1 MITSLINLTSGLL
14 SKTLIFSSQGKI
26 NKQMDFHYSKP
37 FGSYRLVTCLSKRK
51 IHSYHVNEN
60 RNEIILVKWS
70 NGSFNYYHMC
80 PAYYRCRFRAHWNV
94 DEYREKYRE
103 DLEDN
108 MLRPTFTERFSK
120 DYSKKKYLER
130 IRRINHLAMLK
141 NRKGGYTFVIGE
153 RTSCS

>member
-1 MITSLINLTSGLL
+1 
-14 SKTLIFSSQGKI
+14 
-26 NKQMDFHYSKP
+26 
-37 FGSYRLVTCLSKRK
+37 
-51 IHSYHVNEN
+51 
-60 RNEIILVKWS
+60 
-70 NGSFNYYHMC
+70 MC